1 MNAEV
6 DADEETQLLDS
17 SGRRRLWIQGEILR
31 EYTGDKQDV
40 RVETNTI
47 NTITSTN
54 ASTLL
59 NLHDGSIR
67 RDRNPIYLSLIVS
80 TLCFVLVA
88 ITFIDRK
95 DYSRSFGFTDKRIY
109 PFSQ

>member
-1 MNAEV
+1 M
-6 DADEETQLLDS
+6 
-17 SGRRRLWIQGEILR
+17 
-31 EYTGDKQDV
+31 

-95 DYSRSFGFTDKRIY
+95 DYSRSFGFNDIKLNVKLCPNWLQY
-109 PFSQ
+109 CSKYHQDPLGSCDESCLHMLK